1 MVTVRRAATRLT
13 PSAHKPPSGDVT
25 TEAEGLRLPAG
36 ETGAGG
42 IHNDSRGTYR
52 DYISLHRRLII
63 MGWSPVKLASF
74 NRLCVSSSSSAL
86 CSFIPSPPGSRNHY
100 RATGRIDGSE
110 TTKRNVL
117 SKKELVRLLDCS
129 GASPSVTRL
138 HGVLDVLLGC
148 NCPSPDVPQSNGA
161 SRQLVSSHD
170 GRHSKALIPVQ
181 RLTHNILCSAPP
193 SQRR

>member
-1 MVTVRRAATRLT
+1 MVTVRRAATRLI

-42 IHNDSRGTYR
+42 IHNDSRGTYW

-86 CSFIPSPPGSRNHY
+86 CSFIPPPGVQKPLSSDREDRRVGDAETKCQKEHEPTIPDEESDARREISR
-100 RATGRIDGSE
+100 R
-110 TTKRNVL
+110 
-117 SKKELVRLLDCS
+117 
-129 GASPSVTRL
+129 
-138 HGVLDVLLGC
+138 
-148 NCPSPDVPQSNGA
+148 
-161 SRQLVSSHD
+161 SR
-170 GRHSKALIPVQ
+170 R
-181 RLTHNILCSAPP
+181 
-193 SQRR
+193 

>member
-1 MVTVRRAATRLT
+1 MVTVRRAATRLI

-86 CSFIPSPPGSRNHY
+86 CSFIPPPGSRNHY

-110 TTKRNVL
+110 TPKRNV
-117 SKKELVRLLDCS
+117 KKSTSRRSPMRRATRDVRS
-129 GASPSVTRL
+129 AAGADVE
-138 HGVLDVLLGC
+138 VLCFPKRSLC
-148 NCPSPDVPQSNGA
+148 
-161 SRQLVSSHD
+161 VSWTVAA
-170 GRHSKALIPVQ
+170 RHPA
-181 RLTHNILCSAPP
+181 
-193 SQRR
+193 